1 MSDIVRLGTRLLIIT
16 FVAALALSITNLVTA
31 APIEAQIQKEN
42 DMSRQS
48 VLPEAETFELM
59 DDIKGIDVAKWPD
72 IKEVYAGKSG
82 DRVIGYTFKIFAKG
96 YGGPMEITLGID
108 IDGRISGLK
117 LGNHQET
124 PGLGAKAAESSFQ
137 DQYNGKIVGEELIVT
152 KASNP
157 KDNEVEAITGATIT
171 SRAITDGVNNAC
183 QLYLEIVEQ

>member
-72 IKEVYAGKSG
+72 IKEIYAGKSG
-82 DRVIGYTFKIFAKG
+82 DRVIGYTFKISAKG